1 MVASGLISNG
11 FVGPAFAR
19 EHRMLGFDG
28 LARTGRRRDSDE
40 LPDELPAQ
48 HAVVFEPL
56 IAALELGHVVAEARF
71 SGAPARHSVRIKAC
85 EQIGPEIGHS
95 LSVSPILRQ

>member
-1 MVASGLISNG
+1 MVADGLVSDG
-11 FVGPAFAR
+11 LVGPGFAC
-19 EHRMLGFDG
+19 EHRMLRFDG

-40 LPDELPAQ
+40 LAEELPAK

-56 IAALELGHVVAEARF
+56 IAALELGHVVAEVRF
-71 SGAPARHSVRIKAC
+71 SGTPRRHRVKIKAC
-85 EQIGPEIGHS
+85 EQIGPEIGHY